1 MNTRNKYIIN
11 NYKYI
16 FIIFYILYYM
26 DNNNIKFFIKDKLD
40 ILDKSKSKYKDLL
53 NIKDVIF
60 KIEDKKIIFK
70 KNGEELYTGK
80 YSYLGLFD
88 LKSKIWLWAWCY
100 PELTFN
106 DTIESRQILNYGL
119 QLEPS
124 TNSEVHHY
132 IKSHLINSRLFFEN
146 EIFLDIHLG
155 LSLYILKKSK
165 FIYQKNI
172 DNGET
177 QLIIYY
183 VVY

>member
-26 DNNNIKFFIKDKLD
+26 DNNNINFFIKDKLD
-40 ILDKSKSKYKDLL
+40 ILDKSKSKYKDFL
-53 NIKDVIF
+53 NIKDVII
-60 KIEDKKIIFK
+60 KTEDKKIIFK
-70 KNGEELYTGK
+70 KNNEELYTGK
-80 YSYLGLFD
+80 FSYLGIFD
-88 LKSKIWLWAWCY
+88 LKSKVWLWAWCY
-100 PELTFN
+100 PEFNFN

-124 TNSEVHHY
+124 TNSLVHTY

-165 FIYQKNI
+165 FIYQKNVDI
-172 DNGET
+172 GDN
-177 QLIIYY
+177 QLIFYM